1 MASSTHFQP
10 YSLEQPFLLPQDL
23 REWLP
28 PDHLV
33 YFIHDVVATM
43 DLRAIYETYDGSRGG
58 QPPFHPQMMVSL
70 LLYGYCVGV
79 ASSRKIEKATHEV
92 IPFRVIAGD
101 QHPDHDTV
109 AEFRKRHL
117 AALAALF
124 VQVLRLC
131 QEAGLVKLGHVA
143 LDGTKMYA
151 NASKHKAMSYGRMQ
165 KTEAELA
172 EAVETLLREAEA
184 VDAAE
189 DAEYGQ
195 GRRGDEL
202 PEELRFKQS
211 RLKKI
216 REAKAALE
224 AQARAAA
231 ETKRAERA
239 EEEKQRE
246 ASGEARKGR
255 APKEISDAPAP
266 AAQRNFTDPESRIMK
281 DGATKAFEQCYNC
294 QAAVDSH
301 AQIIVAAN
309 VTQETNDKQQVQPV
323 FEKMK
328 ENLGGAVPAQTSA
341 DNGYFSEPNV
351 TYLDGQGTDA
361 YIATG
366 RQKHGERVL
375 SAHGRL
381 PQNATV
387 KERMTR
393 KLRTICGR
401 LAYSKRKETVEP
413 AFGQIKWA
421 RGFWQFLLRSLNK
434 VGREWDLICLT
445 HNLLKLHRS
454 GWKVQT
460 A

>member
-10 YSLEQPFLLPQDL
+10 YNLEQPFLLPQDM

-33 YFIHDVVATM
+33 YFIHDVVGTM

-58 QPPFHPQMMVSL
+58 QPPFHPEMMVSL

-131 QEAGLVKLGHVA
+131 QEAGLVALGHVA
-143 LDGTKMYA
+143 LDGTKMHA

-172 EAVETLLREAEA
+172 EAVENLLREAEA

-202 PEELRFKQS
+202 PEDLRFKQS

-255 APKEISDAPAP
+255 APKEISDTPAP

-294 QAAVDSH
+294 QAAVDSQ
-301 AQIIVAAN
+301 AQIIVATN

-323 FEKMK
+323 FENMK

-375 SAHGRL
+375 SARGRL
-381 PQNATV
+381 PENATV

-421 RGFWQFLLRSLNK
+421 RGFWQFLLRGLSK

>member
-1 MASSTHFQP
+1 MRIPTHFQP
-10 YSLEQPFLLPQDL
+10 YSLEQPFLLPQDM

-33 YFIHDVVATM
+33 YFIQDVVSTM
-43 DLRAIYETYDGSRGG
+43 DLGAIYGTYDGARGG
-58 QPPFHPQMMVSL
+58 RPPFHPQMMVSL
-70 LLYGYCVGV
+70 LLYAYCVGV
-79 ASSRKIEKATHEV
+79 PSSRKIEQATYEV

-101 QHPDHDTV
+101 QHPDHDTI

-131 QEAGLVKLGHVA
+131 QEAGLVTLGHVA
-143 LDGTKMYA
+143 LDGTKMHA
-151 NASKHKAMSYGRMQ
+151 NASKHKAMSYARML
-165 KTEAELA
+165 KSEAELA
-172 EAVETLLREAEA
+172 EAVEALLREAEA

-189 DAEYGQ
+189 DAEHGK

-224 AQARAAA
+224 AQAKAAA
-231 ETKRAERA
+231 EAKRAERA
-239 EEEKQRE
+239 EDERKRQE
-246 ASGEARKGR
+246 SGEARKGP
-255 APKEISDAPAP
+255 APKEISDLPTP
-266 AAQRNFTDPESRIMK
+266 TAQRNFTDPESRIMK

-294 QAAVDSH
+294 QAAVDNH
-301 AQIIVAAN
+301 AQVIVATH
-309 VTQETNDKQQVQPV
+309 VTQEANDKQQVQPV
-323 FEKMK
+323 FENLK
-328 ENLGGAVPAQTSA
+328 ENLGGAVPKQTSA

-351 TYLDGQGTDA
+351 TYLDGQETDA

-366 RQKHGERVL
+366 RQKHGEREL
-375 SAHGRL
+375 SARGRL

-393 KLRTICGR
+393 KLRTIRGR

-413 AFGQIKWA
+413 AFGQIKGT
-421 RGFWQFLLRSLNK
+421 RGFWQFLLRGLSK
-434 VGREWDLICLT
+434 VSCEWDLICLT